1 LTLDRVADTVPP
13 LFGRNDMSMDY
24 NPYLFI
30 LILGLAAVAFALTPL
45 ALAWL
50 WAKKYSPKKENQI
63 KNATYECG
71 LESKGD
77 AWIPFKSE
85 YYLYGIIFLIFDV
98 ETIFLLPFAV
108 SFTGLGPGA
117 FIAMMVFLL
126 LLVEG
131 LVWAWKKGVLT
142 WK

>member
-1 LTLDRVADTVPP
+1 MAAE
-13 LFGRNDMSMDY
+13 Y

-30 LILGLAAVAFALTPL
+30 LILMIGAAAFALTPL
-45 ALAWL
+45 ALAFL
-50 WAKKYSPKKENQI
+50 WAKKFSPRKPGKD
-63 KNATYECG
+63 KNAIYECG

-77 AWIPFKSE
+77 AWVQFRSE
-85 YYLYGIIFLIFDV
+85 YYLYAIIFLIFDV
-98 ETIFLLPFAV
+98 ETAFLLPFAV
-108 SFTGLGPGA
+108 AFTGLSAGA
-117 FIAMMVFLL
+117 FAAMMVFLV

>member
-1 LTLDRVADTVPP
+1 LVRSDVPIFETKSLPAVNESYLTVAI
-13 LFGRNDMSMDY
+13 LFV
-24 NPYLFI
+24 
-30 LILGLAAVAFALTPL
+30 AAVGFALAPII
-45 ALAWL
+45 LAWL
-50 WAKKYSPKKENQI
+50 WAKKFSPQKPGQE

-77 AWIPFKSE
+77 AWVQFKSE
-85 YYLYGIIFLIFDV
+85 YYLYAIIFLIFDV

-108 SFTGLGPGA
+108 AFTSLPAGA
-117 FIAMMVFLL
+117 FVAMMVFIL

-142 WK
+142 WQ

>member
-1 LTLDRVADTVPP
+1 MPVD
-13 LFGRNDMSMDY
+13 
-24 NPYLFI
+24 NPYLLIVVLMIAGI
-30 LILGLAAVAFALTPL
+30 LFSVTPL
-45 ALAWL
+45 LMAYA
-50 WAKKYSPKKENQI
+50 WAKFFSPRKPGQE

-77 AWIPFKSE
+77 AWVQFRSE
-85 YYLYGIIFLIFDV
+85 YYLYAIIFLIFDV

-108 SFTGLGPGA
+108 AFTGLPAGA
-117 FIAMMVFLL
+117 FIAMLVFLF

-131 LVWAWKKGVLT
+131 LVWAWSKGVLV

>member
-1 LTLDRVADTVPP
+1 MNA
-13 LFGRNDMSMDY
+13 DY

-30 LILGLAAVAFALTPL
+30 LLLALAAVAFALTPL

-50 WAKKYSPKKENQI
+50 WARFYAPRKPSHE
-63 KNATYECG
+63 KNAIYECG

-77 AWIPFKSE
+77 AWIHFKSE
-85 YYLYGIIFLIFDV
+85 YYLYAIIFLIFDV

-108 SFTGLGPGA
+108 AFTGLSAGA
-117 FIAMMVFLL
+117 FLAMMVFLL
-126 LLVEG
+126 LLAEG
-131 LVWAWKKGVLT
+131 LVWAWMKGVLT